1 METLRNVPKNKVH
14 MVKKTK
20 NNNDNVSFRLLI

>member
-14 MVKKTK
+14 MVKKIK
-20 NNNDNVSFRLLI
+20 NNDGNVSFRVLI